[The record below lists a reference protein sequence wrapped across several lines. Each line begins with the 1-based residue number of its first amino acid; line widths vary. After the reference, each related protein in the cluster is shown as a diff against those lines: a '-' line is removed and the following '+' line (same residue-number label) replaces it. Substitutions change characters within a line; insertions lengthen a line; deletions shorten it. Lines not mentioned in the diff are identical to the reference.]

1 MTRKTIHR
9 ENERKKNIEEI
20 KENERSIEGERER
33 ERLEMAARYG
43 VRVVHISSERDTI

>member
-33 ERLEMAARYG
+33 ETGNGGKIWCTGSTY
-43 VRVVHISSERDTI
+43 IERT